1 MSSLTLKIPIEKDP
15 IDGFQTIK
23 SFNSLVKQ
31 NLKMLILTN
40 PGERVM
46 EPTYGVGARAYLFN
60 NFNDG
65 TITALKTKIT
75 EQAGFYLPAVVISNI
90 LTTEANIDAGTIKL
104 SIEYSIP
111 QLGVSDSIDVTI

>member
-1 MSSLTLKIPIEKDP
+1 MSSLTLRIPIEKDP
-15 IDGFQTIK
+15 VDGFQTIK
-23 SFNSLVKQ
+23 SFNDLVKQ

-40 PGERVM
+40 PGERIM

-65 TITALKTKIT
+65 TIIALKTKIT
-75 EQAGFYLPAVVISNI
+75 EQAGFYLPGVSILNI
-90 LTTEANIDAGTIKL
+90 VTTGTNVDAGTIKL
-104 SIEYSIP
+104 SIQYSIP